1 MDLYVWVMR
10 RLGFE
15 TSDVGY
21 FLYCDGD
28 RFTRKSFLNSED
40 AIMYFK
46 MSLIPYVVD
55 QDWIEPTLHAIR
67 RTLEQRDSPP
77 HNIYCEYGKFLD
89 AVKHQ
94 NIDKSQDSFPIF

>member
-1 MDLYVWVMR
+1 MR
-10 RLGFE
+10 RLGFD
-15 TSDVGY
+15 TSDIGY

-55 QDWIEPTLHAIR
+55 QDWIEPTLFAIR
-67 RTLEQRDSPP
+67 ETLEQQNSPP
-77 HNIYCEYGKFLD
+77 HNSYCEYGKFLD
-89 AVKHQ
+89 AVKQ
-94 NIDKSQDSFPIF
+94 ENIDNSQGSLPIF